1 MLPISYS
8 RAPVEFR
15 FGSRLLPQRWDR
27 GSNEYIAEVSA
38 DATDL
43 AGRYELV
50 VTALNGW
57 SNKGQRADGC
67 VLLRRSIEVTA
78 SQPQAILAG
87 SLAGVMVLTLGMLG
101 YLMYRKKEKLKE
113 KTRRKLKKKKRCP
126 RGNIATRNQIY

>member
-1 MLPISYS
+1 VHLEAYDVDILPIPYS

-38 DATDL
+38 DATGQ

-57 SNKGQRADGC
+57 SNKGQRAGNC
-67 VLLRRSIEVTA
+67 TLLRRWIEVT
-78 SQPQAILAG
+78 SSKSQAIVAG
-87 SLAGVMVLTLGMLG
+87 CWPV
-101 YLMYRKKEKLKE
+101 
-113 KTRRKLKKKKRCP
+113 
-126 RGNIATRNQIY
+126 